1 MDGFIQVR
9 ACGGELTVSGVSLSD
24 VAGRWF
30 SYDLLKLF
38 SDWSDR
44 GQDLVMPGVP
54 GRRAKPR
61 RFDATRFLLPIV
73 FSGWVDSSGDVV
85 PWDDRPAQLAATMET
100 FITGVVGDPTPG
112 VGDGTRP
119 ATYVDD
125 NGSVW
130 SARMHVVRLRRR
142 QTWWGGWDGDL
153 EVVVPVEW
161 QITQGV
167 GS

>member
-1 MDGFIQVR
+1 
-9 ACGGELTVSGVSLSD
+9 
-24 VAGRWF
+24 
-30 SYDLLKLF
+30 
-38 SDWSDR
+38 
-44 GQDLVMPGVP
+44 
-54 GRRAKPR
+54 
-61 RFDATRFLLPIV
+61 
-73 FSGWVDSSGDVV
+73 VV

-112 VGDGTRP
+112 AGDGTRP